1 MRRISYRELFVSP
14 TNIFGG
20 IQKDYEEA
28 DYVILGVPFDAT
40 SSYRAGARFAPAAIR
55 EASLNIETYSLRT
68 NIDVEDLKIHDLGD
82 LHISGSVKET
92 LRRVELV
99 LAEIFKSRK
108 VPVLIGG
115 EHTITLGALRALKGL
130 NPSVDDVTV
139 VSFDAHLDL
148 REEYLGER
156 LCHAAVM
163 RRVLE
168 ETGYRLV
175 GVGTRAVCR
184 EEVEYAER
192 REVRFITSSE
202 VLKNGVE
209 NTVERINR
217 LTEGADAV
225 YLTIDMDVLDPAFA
239 PAVQNPEPAGL
250 SINILLEVLSGICNS
265 RVIALDLVEVA
276 PTYDMGITAVQAAR
290 VIFEV
295 LSFIER
301 DRQYIKRHL
310 NRENV

>member
-1 MRRISYRELFVSP
+1 LRRISYRELFVSP

-20 IQKDYEEA
+20 IQKDFKEA

-40 SSYRAGARFAPAAIR
+40 STYRVGARFAPAAIR
-55 EASLNIETYSLRT
+55 EASLNIETYSLRA
-68 NIDVEDLKIHDLGD
+68 NIDLEDLKIHDLGD

-130 NPSVDDVTV
+130 NPSVDGITV
-139 VSFDAHLDL
+139 VNFDAHLDL

-156 LCHAAVM
+156 LCHAAFM

-168 ETGYRLV
+168 ETGYKLV
-175 GVGTRAVCR
+175 EIGTRAVCR

-192 REVRFITSSE
+192 RGIRFITSRE
-202 VLKNGVE
+202 ILKNGVE

-217 LTEGADAV
+217 LTDEADAV

-239 PAVQNPEPAGL
+239 PAVQNPEPDGL
-250 SINILLEVLSGICNS
+250 PINMLLEVLSGICDN
-265 RVIALDLVEVA
+265 RVTALDLVEVA
-276 PTYDMGITAVQAAR
+276 PAYDMGVTAVQAAR
-290 VIFEV
+290 IIFEV

-301 DRQYIKRHL
+301 SKRDKKHL